1 VVAPLLHRVPWSK
14 DEDQRLRDLAQSGL
28 STEDIAIQ
36 MNRSKS
42 AIRENAERLEITI
55 ASGRNEARTIRRLV
69 ELGMKAKSSK

>member
-1 VVAPLLHRVPWSK
+1 MRATAWSK

-28 STEDIAIQ
+28 STEDIATQ

>member
-1 VVAPLLHRVPWSK
+1 MTSGALWSA
-14 DEDQRLRDLAQSGL
+14 DEDQRLRDLAKSGL
-28 STEDIAIQ
+28 NTEDIAAQ

-55 ASGRNEARTIRRLV
+55 ASGRNGKLTISRLV

>member
-1 VVAPLLHRVPWSK
+1 MRATVPWSK

-55 ASGRNEARTIRRLV
+55 ASGRNEALTIRRLV

>member
-1 VVAPLLHRVPWSK
+1 MRATVPWSK

>member
-1 VVAPLLHRVPWSK
+1 MPWSK

-28 STEDIAIQ
+28 STEDIATQ

-42 AIRENAERLEITI
+42 AIRENAERPEITI
-55 ASGRNEARTIRRLV
+55 ASGRNEALTIRRLV